1 MEETIGHNVNV
12 SAEDF
17 NVCFLGVPYI
27 LAGCELQGY
36 LLSYCSLAYKISC
49 FLLSNCCT
57 FNVNTRFLADNSP
70 RTNDEDSRFIRKR

>member
-36 LLSYCSLAYKISC
+36 MLSYCSLA
-49 FLLSNCCT
+49 
-57 FNVNTRFLADNSP
+57 
-70 RTNDEDSRFIRKR
+70 